1 MMRKASLMKY
11 LDYIVSNEDI
21 ENGKPDPEM
30 YLKAMSFLKV
40 QPEECL
46 IIEDNENGIKAARA
60 SGGHLLI
67 VENVEDVNIRNI
79 INKIKEIDSI
89 KHNNGD

>member
-1 MMRKASLMKY
+1 MRLYRKKY

-40 QPEECL
+40 RPEECL

-67 VENVEDVNIRNI
+67 VENVDDVNIRNI
-79 INKIKEIDSI
+79 LNKIKEIDSI
-89 KHNNGD
+89 S